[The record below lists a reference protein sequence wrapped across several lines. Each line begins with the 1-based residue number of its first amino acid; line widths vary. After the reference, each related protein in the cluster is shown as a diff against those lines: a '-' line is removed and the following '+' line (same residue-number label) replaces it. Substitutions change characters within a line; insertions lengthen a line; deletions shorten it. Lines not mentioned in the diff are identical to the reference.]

1 MPATSF
7 SVKFALLL
15 VFVSSF
21 LVNGTFQAPIDCT
34 DGSNPLFIKTKYSQ
48 MTVRAGEALFC
59 PIMPGS
65 DVQDC
70 STWMNYRMLQIAELS
85 NPALN
90 DFCFDDVYIPP
101 AAAPYIHILK
111 AIDRTN
117 LTCQG
122 EKFEGQ
128 ILAPGVSGDVLTT
141 IFSYPDMPG
150 VFIQLN
156 YTVPNAS
163 LDVNMGTSEFMEGRD
178 LIYSYRPNQIKQ
190 SMRIFG
196 WPWVGRP
203 TIEKSYLALH
213 FDVHMGS
220 DIDYEARSER
230 TLEGAYAEIE
240 TRKVKLV
247 QSLDTAGLLDGI
259 PRFKRFNPIFYGP
272 TYEAAPGHNTSIV
285 TSGITSCYPSMNGSI
300 GAPAL
305 FLQFDEFYYDPQF
318 SVIFGQIEDEKAT
331 PQQKKSKTGVIVG
344 VSIASVLVAAL
355 IVGVILAMI
364 YVPSFRD
371 WVRPFSKKRSYGPSP
386 ESDKISLR
394 DPSSEP
400 SSNSNGWVRGTT
412 TN

>member
-122 EKFEGQ
+122 EKFEDQ

-156 YTVPNAS
+156 YSVPNAS

-178 LIYSYRPNQIKQ
+178 LIYSYRYVSPIFRREKVGKDLMLIFASQCYLSQTQSNQAIHENF
-190 SMRIFG
+190 R
-196 WPWVGRP
+196 
-203 TIEKSYLALH
+203 LAL
-213 FDVHMGS
+213 G
-220 DIDYEARSER
+220 RK
-230 TLEGAYAEIE
+230 AYD
-240 TRKVKLV
+240 RKIIL
-247 QSLDTAGLLDGI
+247 
-259 PRFKRFNPIFYGP
+259 GP
-272 TYEAAPGHNTSIV
+272 PLR
-285 TSGITSCYPSMNGSI
+285 C
-300 GAPAL
+300 
-305 FLQFDEFYYDPQF
+305 
-318 SVIFGQIEDEKAT
+318 
-331 PQQKKSKTGVIVG
+331 
-344 VSIASVLVAAL
+344 
-355 IVGVILAMI
+355 
-364 YVPSFRD
+364 
-371 WVRPFSKKRSYGPSP
+371 SYGQ
-386 ESDKISLR
+386 R
-394 DPSSEP
+394 Y
-400 SSNSNGWVRGTT
+400 
-412 TN
+412 